1 MSMDCFLRSK
11 DGKNCGPSR
20 GSSGVIRLSEC
31 NDKIANHLISCHLS
45 KENVNESE
53 LILARAGLFNLPRT
67 DLQGMWICYRHRHM
81 LGRFWRS
88 SKVTCHY
95 PEHSGEKK
103 RVQGRDVISLQ
114 IAQDVQKLFG
124 VIVPIGSGSFVNNKI
139 VMNAFFVL
147 PLCFI
152 TY

>member
-1 MSMDCFLRSK
+1 MDLLQA
-11 DGKNCGPSR
+11 
-20 GSSGVIRLSEC
+20 LSYAW
-31 NDKIANHLISCHLS
+31 K
-45 KENVNESE
+45 V
-53 LILARAGLFNLPRT
+53 LAEF
-67 DLQGMWICYRHRHM
+67 
-81 LGRFWRS
+81 
-88 SKVTCHY
+88 KVTCHY

-114 IAQDVQKLFG
+114 IAQEVQKLFG
-124 VIVPIGSGSFVNNKI
+124 VIVPIGSGSFINNKI